1 MNRSISRVFWVLA
14 SGFVLL
20 AFALGYW
27 QVIHASAINDR
38 PGNPQAIQRSR
49 LIARGPILAANGT
62 PLAVSVSNNVNGQ
75 VVYHRTYPNGALAP
89 QTVGYS
95 NITQGSAA
103 LELSQNGWLT
113 GDYGAESLLVRL
125 GLRAK
130 HGAAVH
136 TTLIPAAQQ
145 IATQMLAGLQGAVV
159 ALDPRTGAVQVMVS
173 SPGYDLNQVTPQHF
187 PSILAQPNS
196 PLVNRAV
203 QQGYPP
209 GSTFKVITATAALQS
224 GLFTPTSMFNDT
236 GSIIASGQPLR
247 NFAGEKFGPN
257 TLTSALTHSINTT
270 FAKVGL
276 ALGAQRLGTT
286 MDAFGFGRAPSV
298 NLPAGMVVPSGRYN
312 HTTLLPANQAGED
325 TARIGIGQEQ
335 LLVTPLQNAMVAA
348 AIADHGTI
356 MTPYLVQRVTDT
368 NGSVLTTHH
377 DTVFSTATTPEVAA
391 EVTAMMRDVV
401 QEGTGTAAAL
411 SGLDVAGK
419 TGTAETSRS
428 GINDAWFIGFA
439 PSSAPTVAVAV
450 VIENTASQGGVVAAP
465 IARAV
470 MQAIIARSN

>member
-1 MNRSISRVFWVLA
+1 VNRSISRVFWVLA
-14 SGFVLL
+14 GGFVLL

-27 QVIHASAINDR
+27 QVVHAGAINNR
-38 PGNPQAIQRSR
+38 LGNPQTIQRSR
-49 LIARGPILAANGT
+49 LIARGPILAADGT
-62 PLAVSVSNNVNGQ
+62 PLAVSVSNNESGQ

-95 NITQGSAA
+95 NFREGSTA
-103 LELSQNGWLT
+103 LELSQNNWLA

-130 HGAAVH
+130 HGAAVQ

-145 IATQMLAGLQGAVV
+145 IANQMLAGQKGAVV
-159 ALDPRTGAVQVMVS
+159 AVDPRTGAVEVMAS
-173 SPGYDLNQVTPQHF
+173 SPGYNLNQVDQSF
-187 PSILAQPNS
+187 SSILAQPGS

-209 GSTFKVITATAALQS
+209 GSTFKVITATAALED
-224 GLFTPTSMFNDT
+224 GLYTPNSMFNDT
-236 GSIIASGQPLR
+236 GTIIASGQPLH

-257 TLTSALTHSINTT
+257 TLTQALTHSINTT

-276 ALGAQRLGTT
+276 ALGAQRLGAAMT
-286 MDAFGFGRAPSV
+286 AFGFGRAPSV
-298 NLPAGMVVPSGRYN
+298 DLPDGMVIPSGRYN
-312 HTTLLPANQAGED
+312 RATLLPSNQPGED

-348 AIADHGTI
+348 AIANHGTI

-368 NGSVLTTHH
+368 GGSVLMTHH
-377 DTVFSTATTPEVAA
+377 NSVFSVATTPEVAA

-411 SGLDVAGK
+411 AGLDVAGK
-419 TGTAETSRS
+419 TGTAETPVS

-439 PSSAPTVAVAV
+439 PASAPTVAVAV
-450 VIENTASQGGVVAAP
+450 LIENTPSQGGVVAAP

-470 MQAIIARSN
+470 MQAIIVRSH

>member
-1 MNRSISRVFWVLA
+1 MNRSISRVFWVL
-14 SGFVLL
+14 SGGFVLL

-38 PGNPQAIQRSR
+38 PGNPQAIQRMR
-49 LIARGPILAANGT
+49 LVARGPIVAADGT
-62 PLAVSVSNNVNGQ
+62 PLAVSVSNNVSGQ
-75 VVYHRTYPNGALAP
+75 VVYHRTYPNGTFAP

-95 NITQGSAA
+95 NITQGSTA

-125 GLRAK
+125 GLRSK

-136 TTLIPAAQQ
+136 TTLIPAAQR
-145 IATQMLAGLQGAVV
+145 IATQMLAGQQGAVV
-159 ALDPRTGAVQVMVS
+159 ALDPRTGAVQVMAS
-173 SPGYDLNQVTPQHF
+173 SPGYDLNKVDQHF
-187 PSILAQPNS
+187 ASILTQPNS

-209 GSTFKVITATAALQS
+209 GSTFKVVTATAALQT

-257 TLTSALTHSINTT
+257 TLTFALTHSINTT

-276 ALGAQRLGTT
+276 ALGAERLGST

-298 NLPAGMVVPSGRYN
+298 DLPAGMVVPSGRKDPKLN
-312 HTTLLPANQAGED
+312 LLPSNQAGED

-368 NGSVLTTHH
+368 GGSVLMTHH
-377 DTVFSTATTPEVAA
+377 DTVFSTATTPAVAA
-391 EVTAMMRDVV
+391 EVTTMMRDVV

-419 TGTAETSRS
+419 TGTAETSRT

-465 IARAV
+465 IARAI